1 MTPTD
6 TAGPAPLLVISYHFG
21 DSGATGGFR
30 WAAHVR
36 GLAATG
42 WEIDVITSDAA
53 TMSGVPNVRVH
64 RVPPVRWPA
73 RLASSLSAPVRALKG
88 LRSSTGVSAPISPVP
103 VAERQAMLQA
113 QADVLPVWRPGM
125 RLPNG
130 VLLRRAYDDALGLA
144 ADIHWARAAAR
155 LGTQLARLR
164 AHRLV
169 LVSTPPHAT
178 QLAGHL
184 ISRRLGIPYISD
196 YRDPW
201 SYGVPELDGYLPPL
215 TRRVHH
221 LLERRVQRSTTV
233 LIHNTAQASAR
244 AAAQPALPR
253 IPRVSVANGYD
264 AEVEPTPPDPETF
277 RILVAG
283 HIYPYMDPRPL
294 MSAVRRLR
302 EQAGDLASRIRL
314 EFLGS
319 PSTVAGMPL
328 EDLVLALGVADCTT
342 ITPRVSREDA
352 LLAQQRAAVLVAFD
366 YPHPLAV
373 PMRVYD
379 YLRARGS
386 LLVFTSGDSA
396 LANVARRIGSQP
408 VPPSD
413 VDAALRFL
421 QAALERWQQQ
431 AYAAPNDARG
441 EFARHHQTLRVDRL
455 LRLAL
460 AGPLDPATVL
470 EV

>member
-1 MTPTD
+1 
-6 TAGPAPLLVISYHFG
+6 LVISYHFG

-36 GLAATG
+36 GLAARG
-42 WEIDVITSDAA
+42 WDIDVITSDTS
-53 TMSGVPNVRVH
+53 TMSDVANVRVH
-64 RVPPVRWPA
+64 RVPPVRWPVQ
-73 RLASSLSAPVRALKG
+73 LASAVAAPLRAL
-88 LRSSTGVSAPISPVP
+88 LRRPTAPDPSASPAMVP
-103 VAERQAMLQA
+103 LAERRESLQA
-113 QADVLPVWRPGM
+113 QAAALPVWRPGT
-125 RLPNG
+125 RLATG
-130 VLLRRAYDDALGLA
+130 VLLRRAYDDMLGLA

-155 LGTQLARLR
+155 LGTRLAQDR

-178 QLAGHL
+178 QLAGRL
-184 ISRRLGIPYISD
+184 ISRRLGIPYVSD

-215 TRRVHH
+215 TRGLHH
-221 LLERRVQRSTTV
+221 VLERRVQRATTL

-253 IPRVSVANGYD
+253 IPRASVANGYD
-264 AEVEPTPPDPETF
+264 AAIEPTPPDPQLF

-283 HIYPYMDPRPL
+283 HIYPYMDPRTL
-294 MSAVRRLR
+294 MTAVRLLR
-302 EQAGDLASRIRL
+302 EHAGDLASRIRL

-319 PSTVAGMPL
+319 PATVAGMPL
-328 EDLVLALGVADCTT
+328 EDLVLGLGVDACTT
-342 ITPRVSREDA
+342 ITPRVSRENA

-386 LLVFTSGDSA
+386 LLVFTSADSA
-396 LANVARRIGSQP
+396 LGTVARRIGSQP
-408 VPPSD
+408 VPPGD
-413 VDAALRFL
+413 VDATLRFL

-441 EFARHHQTLRVDRL
+441 EFARHHQTLRVERL

>member
-1 MTPTD
+1 VTPTD

-36 GLAATG
+36 GLAARG
-42 WEIDVITSDAA
+42 WDIDVITSDTP
-53 TMSGVPNVRVH
+53 TMGDVANVRVH
-64 RVPPVRWPA
+64 RVPPVHWPVRVA
-73 RLASSLSAPVRALKG
+73 AALTTPLRVLTRRASGAKPSSAPA
-88 LRSSTGVSAPISPVP
+88 PVP
-103 VAERQAMLQA
+103 VDERRAMLQA
-113 QADVLPVWRPGM
+113 HASALPVWRPGM

-155 LGTQLARLR
+155 LGTQLARQR

-201 SYGVPELDGYLPPL
+201 SYGVPELEGYLPPL

-221 LLERRVQRSTTV
+221 LLERRVQRSTAL
-233 LIHNTAQASAR
+233 LIHNTAQARAR
-244 AAAQPALPR
+244 AAAQPALPP
-253 IPRVSVANGYD
+253 IPRASVANGYD
-264 AEVEPTPPDPETF
+264 AEIEPTSPDPAVF

-283 HIYPYMDPRPL
+283 HIYPYMDPRTL
-294 MSAVRRLR
+294 MSAVRLLR
-302 EQAGDLASRIRL
+302 ERSGELASRIRL

-319 PSTVAGMPL
+319 PSTVNGMPL
-328 EDLVLALGVADCTT
+328 EDLVAGLGVDDCTT
-342 ITPRVSREDA
+342 ITPRVSREEA

-396 LANVARRIGSQP
+396 LAHVAQRIGSQP

-413 VDAALRFL
+413 VDATLRFL
-421 QAALERWQQQ
+421 QTALERWQQQ
-431 AYAAPNDARG
+431 AYPAPNDARG

-460 AGPLDPATVL
+460 SGPLDPATVL